1 MTGVLAY
8 GIGYAYA
15 GWAFCAAAGVG
26 YAVVLIQR
34 GKRASAQAPEGK
46 RRWSDPS

>member
-1 MTGVLAY
+1 VTLAY

-15 GWAFCAAAGVG
+15 GWAFCAAAGG
-26 YAVVLIQR
+26 AYAVSVVAR
-34 GKRASAQAPEGK
+34 GKRVARRVPEGR